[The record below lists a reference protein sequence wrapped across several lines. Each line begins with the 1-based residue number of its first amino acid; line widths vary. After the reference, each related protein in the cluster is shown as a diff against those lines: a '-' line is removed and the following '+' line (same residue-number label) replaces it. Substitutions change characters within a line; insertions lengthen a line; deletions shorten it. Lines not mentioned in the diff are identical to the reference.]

1 MRDMKP
7 IIVDA
12 NTNTPNNPVEE
23 YHSGSSH
30 PLDKKDSLKKKGKN
44 TIKPKPNNP
53 TSANI

>member
-7 IIVDA
+7 MIVDA